1 LKSIF
6 IALSMFVAS
15 FIIWPVLLFLIGIIS
30 FYEII
35 PFYELS
41 FLPVIYVVYVILFFF
56 LARKFNIN
64 VIDSVNKSKS
74 VALKFPRLV
83 FALNVVFSMI
93 TALFSTLAVARINS
107 NINGFNVGVLYFL
120 GIMVIVFTTYPFY
133 LNFRR
138 KLWSIMGKIHGFS
151 GISITVGTKI
161 GFALGAAIA
170 ISVSLTYVILQ
181 YSYHTNANLLNPKI
195 LLAVIIYL
203 IIVFIVIKYTIND
216 IVKPIEKLDNVIIEL
231 AEKNLNTNIYVSS
244 MDDLG
249 KTTAYL
255 RVMQNNFKGILNK
268 ISQYA
273 IKTKQNID
281 KTTSDSKKL
290 QEKYFLDIKYIG
302 EISQINKEIL
312 DSITIMLDF
321 INQTNNF
328 VENSNKML
336 KESYNQL
343 TSINELKDYE
353 SKNIKKLTE
362 KSAKLIEHSTEI
374 SNIMGI
380 IEEIADRTNLLALNA
395 AIEAARAGEHGKG
408 FAVFADEIRKL
419 SEETLQS
426 TKDIDNK
433 LTKIISDSKGFNDSV
448 LSVRDDFE
456 KINNIVN
463 ITLSNFK
470 IITDGSSD
478 IQQKISEIDSM
489 ANKLRLK
496 LTDNSNKVSF
506 VAQSV
511 NDTQV
516 QLNETVQD
524 LSVIYNNM
532 DILLQNILKFKIEA
546 IK

>member
-56 LARKFNIN
+56 LTRKFNIN

-107 NINGFNVGVLYFL
+107 NINGFNVGALYFL

-161 GFALGAAIA
+161 GFTLGAAIS
-170 ISVSLTYVILQ
+170 ISLTYVILQ
-181 YSYHTNANLLNPKI
+181 YSYHTNANMLNPKI
-195 LLAVIIYL
+195 LLTVIIYL
-203 IIVFIVIKYTIND
+203 IIVFIVIKYTIDD

-255 RVMQNNFKGILNK
+255 RV
-268 ISQYA
+268 
-273 IKTKQNID
+273 
-281 KTTSDSKKL
+281 
-290 QEKYFLDIKYIG
+290 
-302 EISQINKEIL
+302 
-312 DSITIMLDF
+312 
-321 INQTNNF
+321 
-328 VENSNKML
+328 
-336 KESYNQL
+336 
-343 TSINELKDYE
+343 
-353 SKNIKKLTE
+353 
-362 KSAKLIEHSTEI
+362 
-374 SNIMGI
+374 
-380 IEEIADRTNLLALNA
+380 R
-395 AIEAARAGEHGKG
+395 
-408 FAVFADEIRKL
+408 
-419 SEETLQS
+419 
-426 TKDIDNK
+426 
-433 LTKIISDSKGFNDSV
+433 
-448 LSVRDDFE
+448 
-456 KINNIVN
+456 
-463 ITLSNFK
+463 
-470 IITDGSSD
+470 
-478 IQQKISEIDSM
+478 
-489 ANKLRLK
+489 
-496 LTDNSNKVSF
+496 
-506 VAQSV
+506 
-511 NDTQV
+511 
-516 QLNETVQD
+516 
-524 LSVIYNNM
+524 
-532 DILLQNILKFKIEA
+532 
-546 IK
+546 